1 MVLADARHARVIAVL
16 HHLFPLVDAGH
27 LPRLYPVLKQT
38 CFEYG
43 VAMDALVLSPW
54 DAMRGFF
61 RQVRGRPPR
70 LKSTVLADD

>member
-1 MVLADARHARVIAVL
+1 MVLADARHGGCFAVL

-38 CFEYG
+38 CAEYG
-43 VAMDALVLSPW
+43 VAMDTLVLSPW
-54 DAMRGFF
+54 DAIGGFF